1 MRTKAGRGGASGVFY
16 AGFRRWLP
24 LLGMGISLLLC
35 CLVALAAGLLI
46 FRELNMVT
54 VGFCAILIG
63 LGVDFAILVFGRYQ
77 QARDEGTDHTAAVS
91 EAVRTL
97 GKAIFF
103 GALTTAVGF
112 MALLL
117 AGSRGFTQLG
127 VLIALGISF
136 AGIFMMTV
144 FFLFP
149 PRKTPP
155 PATTGCLRW

>member
-46 FRELNMVT
+46 FHELNMVT

-77 QARDEGTDHTAAVS
+77 QARDDGEDHTQAVDLAIKNLGR
-91 EAVRTL
+91 AV
-97 GKAIFF
+97 FF
-103 GALTTAVGF
+103 GAL
-112 MALLL
+112 
-117 AGSRGFTQLG
+117 
-127 VLIALGISF
+127 
-136 AGIFMMTV
+136 
-144 FFLFP
+144 
-149 PRKTPP
+149 P
-155 PATTGCLRW
+155 PA